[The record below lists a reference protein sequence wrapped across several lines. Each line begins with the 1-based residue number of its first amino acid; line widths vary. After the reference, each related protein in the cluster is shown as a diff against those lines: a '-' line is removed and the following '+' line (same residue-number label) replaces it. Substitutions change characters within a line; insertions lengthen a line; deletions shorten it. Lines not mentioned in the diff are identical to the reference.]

1 MAQRRFL
8 RSCVIGSLVLSVG
21 VWAVPHGNS
30 TPWASTHDRPQMINK
45 KPTMKA
51 PTAPAATRP
60 SPQITA
66 EPPTT
71 LDGYIDYVSN
81 RLQVEAM
88 KVQQQGSADVKLT
101 IDKSG
106 EVKLAEVVRVNGP
119 SGLSDEVVRM
129 VDLMGS
135 LPPLPSG
142 TNVGTLVLTSTV
154 VFNYPSRDMYDR
166 FGERAAGH
174 R

>member
-1 MAQRRFL
+1 
-8 RSCVIGSLVLSVG
+8 
-21 VWAVPHGNS
+21 
-30 TPWASTHDRPQMINK
+30 MINK

-51 PTAPAATRP
+51 PAAPAATRP
-60 SPQITA
+60 SPQMTA

-71 LDGYIDYVSN
+71 LDDYTDYVSN

-88 KVQQQGSADVKLT
+88 KVRQQGSADVKLT

-119 SGLSDEVVRM
+119 SGLRDEVMRM
-129 VDLMGS
+129 VELMGA
-135 LPPLPSG
+135 LPPLPAG
-142 TNVGTLVLTSTV
+142 TDVGTLVLTPTV

-166 FGERAAGH
+166 FGERGTGH

>member
-1 MAQRRFL
+1 MAKKHFL
-8 RSCVIGSLVLSVG
+8 RSCVIGSLVASVG
-21 VWAVPHGNS
+21 LWAMPLGSS
-30 TPWASTHDRPQMINK
+30 TVWASTPDKPQMINK

-51 PTAPAATRP
+51 PATPAATSP
-60 SPQITA
+60 SPQMMT
-66 EPPTT
+66 ETPTT

-88 KVQQQGSADVKLT
+88 KVRQEGSADVKLT

-119 SGLSDEVVRM
+119 SGLRDEVMRM

-135 LPPLPSG
+135 LPPLPPD

-166 FGERAAGH
+166 FGERAV
-174 R
+174 RPR